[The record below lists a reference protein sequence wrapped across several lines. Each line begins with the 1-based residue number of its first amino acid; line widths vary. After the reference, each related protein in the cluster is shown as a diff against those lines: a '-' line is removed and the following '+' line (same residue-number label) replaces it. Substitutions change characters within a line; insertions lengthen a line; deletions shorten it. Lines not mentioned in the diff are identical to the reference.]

1 MCYLEEDLHKVLAP
15 KAQPER
21 FAQIVARIQI
31 IVDENILSFWT
42 QTESETD
49 QDQKTID
56 KINQSKRHKLTKAK
70 YR

>member
-1 MCYLEEDLHKVLAP
+1 MCYLEEDLHKVLAS
-15 KAQPER
+15 KAKPER
-21 FAQIVARIQI
+21 FAQIAARIQI

-49 QDQKTID
+49 QDQKKID
-56 KINQSKRHKLTKAK
+56 KLNQSKRHKLIKTK